1 MDPISIALINNTQ
14 MIDRLNKT
22 MTSSNTKMMQMAEKL
37 VNVTAGVNVSVGKE
51 MGKGENL
58 DLMA

>member
-1 MDPISIALINNTQ
+1 

-22 MTSSNTKMMQMAEKL
+22 MTASNTKMMQMAEKL
-37 VNVTAGVNVSVGKE
+37 VKVTAGINVSVGKE

-58 DLMA
+58 DLTV